1 MKEKN
6 DWSLLVM
13 GLAINPS
20 HSKKDLHEDDV
31 FATVFLLFALPERNC
46 FFRK

>member
-1 MKEKN
+1 MTEKN

-20 HSKKDLHEDDV
+20 HSKKDLNEDDV
-31 FATVFLLFALPERNC
+31 FTTVFLLFALPERSY
-46 FFRK
+46 FF